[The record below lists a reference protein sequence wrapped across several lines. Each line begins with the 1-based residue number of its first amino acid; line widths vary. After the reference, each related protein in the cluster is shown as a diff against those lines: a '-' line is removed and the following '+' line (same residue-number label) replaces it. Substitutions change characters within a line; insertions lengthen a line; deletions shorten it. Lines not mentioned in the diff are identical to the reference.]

1 MDLIIVESPTKA
13 KTIKRFVKKGLTI
26 ISTFGHIRD
35 LPKTRLGVD
44 VDKDFT
50 PQYVIPTKA
59 RKRISEIKKY
69 LPTAKKIILAT
80 DEDREGEA
88 IAWHF
93 CETLKLPCAKTK
105 EDVTSQPPGTNDKQV
120 ERIVFHEI
128 TPQAIK
134 KALQTSRAIDIN
146 LVNAQQ
152 ARRILDRLVGYKLSP
167 LLWKKIK
174 RGLSAGRV
182 QSVAVRLICDREQEI
197 KEFKAQ
203 EYWII
208 EGVLGAVEDD
218 IGREVT
224 ARLYKRN
231 NEIMS
236 KLTIQSKKEAEG
248 LINALEKLQ
257 YKVSKIEKI
266 DKIQNPLPPFTTS
279 LLQQTAWQKF
289 RFPARFTMGIAQNLY
304 ERGFITYHRTDSF
317 NLASQS
323 LSLAREV
330 IERKFGREYWAG
342 YPRRYK
348 IKSKSAQEAHEA
360 IRPTFPAKEIDE
372 VKKDLKEVEQNLYDL
387 IWRRFIASQMATAQ
401 VEETKIIVI
410 SEKEKNTK
418 DTYEFLAEG
427 KIIRFDGFFKVYP
440 LKFKE
445 KNVPEFTENEPL
457 KLKKLIPSQRWTLPP
472 RRYNEGSLVK
482 TLERYGVGRPST
494 YAPIITLIQRRGYI
508 EKDKKR
514 YFRPTEIGGI
524 VNNLLTLHFPNIVDI
539 KFTAKMEK
547 NLDKIANGKTQWRT
561 VLKDFYFPF
570 EKNLK
575 KKEQEIEKETGRE
588 TTEICPQ
595 CKKNLIIRW
604 SRYGKFLACSGFP
617 QCKYTQSL
625 STQKKDH
632 EDDQQT

>member
-26 ISTFGHIRD
+26 VSTFGHIRD

-50 PQYVIPTKA
+50 PKYVIPTKA

-93 CETLKLPCAKTK
+93 CETLKLPYAKTK
-105 EDVTSQPPGTNDKQV
+105 KDVTPQSSGTNDEQV
-120 ERIVFHEI
+120 KRIVFHEI

-134 KALQTSRAIDIN
+134 KALQSSRAIDIN

-197 KEFKAQ
+197 KEFKVQ
-203 EYWII
+203 EYWTI
-208 EGVLGAVEDD
+208 EGVLGAVKDD

-248 LINALEKLQ
+248 FINALEKLQ

-330 IERKFGREYWAG
+330 IEKKFGREYWAG

-348 IKSKSAQEAHEA
+348 VKSKSAQEAHEA

-372 VKKDLKEVEQNLYDL
+372 VKKDLKEVEQKLYDL
-387 IWRRFIASQMATAQ
+387 IWRRFIASQMAAAQ
-401 VEETKIIVI
+401 VEETKIII
-410 SEKEKNTK
+410 IPEKEKSTK

-445 KNVPEFTENEPL
+445 KNIPEFTENESL
-457 KLKKLIPSQRWTLPP
+457 NLKKLIPSQHWTLPP

-508 EKDKKR
+508 EKDKKK

-524 VNNLLTLHFPNIVDI
+524 VNNLLTLHFPNIVDV

-604 SRYGKFLACSGFP
+604 SKYGKFLACSGFP
-617 QCKYTQSL
+617 KCKYTQSL
-625 STQKKDH
+625 SIQKKDH